1 MQNLGTD
8 GSDPFQDFGLREFKL
23 THSDRKTPIEFE
35 KPVAY
40 TLYRRKSMEDAQ
52 RYESAKRFASV
63 IGFVLDIGILI
74 YLLTSHLSIR
84 IREFAERFSTSHF
97 LVVAL
102 YVIAAGAIFKI
113 FDLLLG
119 FYSGYILEHRFGLS
133 RQSLGEWAKDQL
145 KAIALGVPLGIAGV
159 EVVYAF
165 LRSSPENWWIYASL
179 VFIAFVVAMT
189 NLAPVLLLPL
199 FFKFKPVESQDL
211 QKRVDRLARQTN
223 TMVCGIFEWALG
235 EKTRKAN
242 AAVVGWGNTRRII
255 VSDTL
260 LQNFSG
266 EEIEVIMAHEL
277 CHHVKNHIWQGLA
290 LQSLL
295 TFVGFFVA
303 SRVLPPFSAH
313 FGFRGIDDVADFPL
327 FALVMSSVSLLI
339 LPLVN
344 YFSRRLETEA
354 DLYALDLTGDAL
366 AFVSSMEKLAE
377 INLANKA
384 PNKIIEFI
392 FYSHPC
398 VEDRIKL
405 AADRV
410 GQNVG

>member
-1 MQNLGTD
+1 MD
-8 GSDPFQDFGLREFKL
+8 EP
-23 THSDRKTPIEFE
+23 
-35 KPVAY
+35 
-40 TLYRRKSMEDAQ
+40 Q

-63 IGFVLDIGILI
+63 TGFVLDIVILI
-74 YLLTSHLSIR
+74 YLITSHLSIR
-84 IREFAERFSTSHF
+84 LREFAEGISSSPW
-97 LVVAL
+97 LSIVIYVV
-102 YVIAAGAIFKI
+102 AAGAIFKV
-113 FDLLLG
+113 FDLLLN

-133 RQSLGEWAKDQL
+133 RQSLGSWAKDQL
-145 KAIALGVPLGIAGV
+145 KGIAVGAPLGIAGV
-159 EVVYAF
+159 EMIYGF

-179 VFIAFVVAMT
+179 VFVAFVVVMT

-199 FFKFKPVESQDL
+199 FFKFRPVENQDL
-211 QKRVDRLARQTN
+211 QSRVDRLAHRTN
-223 TMVCGIFEWALG
+223 TAVCGIFEWALG

-260 LQNFSG
+260 LENFSG

-290 LQSLL
+290 LQSAL
-295 TFVGFFVA
+295 TFAGFYVA
-303 SRVLPPFSAH
+303 RLMLPPLSVDL
-313 FGFRGIDDVADFPL
+313 GFRNAADIAGFPL
-327 FALVMSSVSLLI
+327 FALVVSGVSLLI

-344 YFSRRLETEA
+344 YFSRHLETQA
-354 DLYALDLTGDAL
+354 DLYALDITGDAL

-377 INLANKA
+377 INLADKS